1 MVSKQ
6 MKVIKLDEI
15 HESGKTKW
23 VNMGRSSLDPIF
35 CPKDYPAIVP
45 IKALRAHYHTPP
57 MSPSVVAIIVCMG

>member
-1 MVSKQ
+1 

-15 HESGKTKW
+15 HESRKTKW
-23 VNMGRSSLDPIF
+23 INMGRSSLGPIF
-35 CPKDYPAIVP
+35 RPKDYPVVAIVP